1 MSTQLSFSRGTLG
14 LLAVGVL
21 LALSGCTPA
30 PQSTPKPTPSP
41 EASAPAPY
49 DGPVVF
55 VGDELDWFLPDSE
68 EISGLLP
75 DVGEVAAPT
84 PSLIQISDG
93 GGPDPVPA
101 ICSTFVYEPSLRS
114 VGARSVT
121 WTSSLPDERDGWL
134 HVLQFAD
141 EAAAQALMD
150 QYVDAAQQCAEF
162 TYGGPST
169 FASTVRESDDGVRA
183 VAGSLVVDDGF
194 GGGNRLY
201 LGYATVGNV
210 VVNFWQPFSGDG
222 AFDSVQAAEF
232 LRDKASDAR
241 KQLVEE
247 LTANPPE
254 PSETPPA
261 ADPAAAWSTWEV
273 TDRGVGPILLG
284 SELEDA
290 IAAVPGAKVIRP
302 EWDGGQTRLV
312 SPDGSASLL
321 LWTDDGGTVV
331 AAVSVGF
338 ANVSDEPRED
348 PAALPAAGDVR
359 IGDTVAEAMSAF
371 PGGTSV
377 RIVSSGEYFY
387 DWTTREGA
395 LIRFR
400 VDRDAM
406 DPAAVITGILTED
419 ATLRQIPDFG

>member
-1 MSTQLSFSRGTLG
+1 
-14 LLAVGVL
+14 
-21 LALSGCTPA
+21 
-30 PQSTPKPTPSP
+30 
-41 EASAPAPY
+41 
-49 DGPVVF
+49 
-55 VGDELDWFLPDSE
+55 
-68 EISGLLP
+68 
-75 DVGEVAAPT
+75 
-84 PSLIQISDG
+84 
-93 GGPDPVPA
+93 PA
-101 ICSTFVYEPSLRS
+101 ICGAFVYEPSLNS
-114 VGARSVT
+114 IGARSVT
-121 WTSSLPDERDGWL
+121 WASSLPDQQDGWL

-150 QYVDAAQQCAEF
+150 QYVEAAQQCAEF

-169 FASTVRESDDGVRA
+169 FESTVQESDDGVRA

-194 GGGNRLY
+194 GGGHRLY
-201 LGYATVGNV
+201 LGFATVGNV
-210 VVNFWQPFSGDG
+210 VVDFWQPFSGD
-222 AFDSVQAAEF
+222 AALDSEQAAEF
-232 LRDKASDAR
+232 LRDGASDAR
-241 KQLVEE
+241 KKLVEE

-254 PSETPPA
+254 SPETPPT

-284 SELEDA
+284 SEVEDA

-321 LWTDDGGTVV
+321 LWTRDGGTVV
-331 AAVSVGF
+331 AAVSAGV

-348 PAALPAAGDVR
+348 PAELPAAGDVR
-359 IGDTVAEAMSAF
+359 IGDTAADAMSAF

-395 LIRFR
+395 AIRFR
-400 VDRDAM
+400 VDRDAT